1 VPFEPI
7 DHTADL
13 GLAISGGSLDELFT
27 DAVRGFYDSMIDI
40 TAISTGYRR
49 QITVDAEALDLLL
62 LALLDELLF
71 LFDADELLLPHGTVA
86 VTATDTGFTARAD
99 LEGELFHRDRHP
111 QRVQIKAVT
120 YHCLEVEQTGEGWRA
135 QVVFDI

>member
-1 VPFEPI
+1 MPFEPI

-27 DAVRGFYDSMIDI
+27 DAVQGFYDSFIDVA
-40 TAISTGYRR
+40 AIGTGSQR

-62 LALLDELLF
+62 LALLEELLF
-71 LFDADELLLPHGTVA
+71 LFDADELLFPHGTVA
-86 VTATDTGFTARAD
+86 VTVTNTGFTARAD
-99 LEGELFHRDRHP
+99 LQGEPFDRDRHP
-111 QRVQIKAVT
+111 QKVQIKAVT
-120 YHCLEVEQTGEGWRA
+120 YHFLEVEQTGEGWRA